1 MISSHPKVLL
11 ESNLILCNGFKL
23 RTSQEALQEKK
34 VQILCRCVSVDSTV
48 HVFADMN
55 LKGSIPLMIMS
66 VRFVG
71 HKKKGNQNRKR

>member
-1 MISSHPKVLL
+1 MTFAIGQRVFLKMT
-11 ESNLILCNGFKL
+11 FKYF
-23 RTSQEALQEKK
+23 K
-34 VQILCRCVSVDSTV
+34 IG

-55 LKGSIPLMIMS
+55 LKGSIPLMILS